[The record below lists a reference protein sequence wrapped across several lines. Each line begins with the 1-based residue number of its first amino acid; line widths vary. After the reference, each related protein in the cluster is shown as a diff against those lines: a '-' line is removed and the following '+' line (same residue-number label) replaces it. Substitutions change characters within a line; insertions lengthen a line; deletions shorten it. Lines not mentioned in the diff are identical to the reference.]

1 MIDPPIRDEQEK
13 KMRPRDAVLCSLC
26 MRRNFGAFPFNTTSL
41 MGIKYKMK
49 GQYNFRRANIQIIL
63 KLRVLVK
70 FWKVSVRAVASTRP
84 NVSPPLPVGFGRVDD
99 DDKSRGERIRASCG
113 IGVDRGRRWQVGNGL
128 MELELALRSDG
139 SLEEK
144 GKARDY
150 HMLARGGGGGGG
162 GAHMANTDLGH
173 WI

>member
-1 MIDPPIRDEQEK
+1 
-13 KMRPRDAVLCSLC
+13 
-26 MRRNFGAFPFNTTSL
+26 
-41 MGIKYKMK
+41 
-49 GQYNFRRANIQIIL
+49 
-63 KLRVLVK
+63 
-70 FWKVSVRAVASTRP
+70 
-84 NVSPPLPVGFGRVDD
+84 
-99 DDKSRGERIRASCG
+99 
-113 IGVDRGRRWQVGNGL
+113 

-162 GAHMANTDLGH
+162 GGAHMANTDLGH